1 MRQKWRICGD
11 VLLLVAL
18 VSCRRTPT
26 PAPEHLS
33 ISVPYELD
41 SLDPHARNTIS
52 NFAVLSH
59 FYEPLVR
66 TDARLKVQPCL
77 ARTWETPDPV
87 TWIFHLEPTARF
99 HSGRPIRARDVVS
112 TIERL
117 RENPRLEMRA
127 YTVYISDVAEIDP
140 LRVRIRTTRP
150 LAALLNRLNFVR
162 IIPEGATQKDLEARV
177 DGTGPYRLAAYK
189 RGEVVRM
196 ERFDRYWG
204 NRVAFDHVDFSLNRS
219 PEQAADD
226 LASGRCQ
233 LVQSASRK
241 LEEVIN
247 RSDRY
252 ELLVHGG
259 LFMKYLAYDVA
270 RDVTPYC
277 SESRNPFKQVLVRQ
291 AINMA
296 IDRQEIASRLSPH
309 TVPASQLVPHFVFGF
324 NPNVAQ
330 TSPDLHKA
338 KDLLRQAG
346 FPDGFAVTLHV
357 RQILGETGDLVAEQL
372 ARVGIR
378 VEQRILPDHDFFEA
392 LDRRDA
398 SFYLTR
404 LGCPTGEAS
413 FVLDSAIHTPDPT
426 GSTGADNWGGYSNP
440 EIDRAIEESAGVTD
454 AGKRLSVLQRIMGSL
469 MEELPWIPLY
479 SDQEVYGID
488 RSIAW
493 QPRYDSYIFAMEASP
508 RRK

>member
-1 MRQKWRICGD
+1 MRQNWRICGG

-18 VSCRRTPT
+18 VACQRTPP
-26 PAPEHLS
+26 PAPRLLS

-77 ARTWETPDPV
+77 ARTWETPDPL

-99 HSGRPIRARDVVS
+99 HSGRPLRARDVVS

-117 RENPRLEMRA
+117 RENPRLEMRS
-127 YTVYISDVAEIDP
+127 YTVYIADVAEIDP
-140 LRVRIRTTRP
+140 LRVRIRTIRP
-150 LAALLNRLNFVR
+150 LAALLNRLNFIC
-162 IIPEGATQKDLEARV
+162 IIPEGASQEDLETRV
-177 DGTGPYRLAAYK
+177 DGTGPYRLVAYES
-189 RGEVVRM
+189 GELLRM

-204 NRVAFDHVDFSLNRS
+204 NRVAFDRVDFSLKRS

-247 RSDRY
+247 SSDRL

-270 RDVTPYC
+270 RDLTPYC
-277 SESRNPFKQVLVRQ
+277 PDTPNPFKQRLVRK
-291 AINMA
+291 AIDMA
-296 IDRQEIASRLSPH
+296 IDRHELASRLSPH
-309 TVPASQLVPHFVFGF
+309 TVPATQLVPHFVFGF
-324 NPNVAQ
+324 NPNVIP
-330 TSPDLHKA
+330 TSPDTNQA
-338 KDLLRQAG
+338 KELLRQAG

-357 RQILGETGDLVAEQL
+357 RQILRQTGDLVAEQL

-378 VEQRILPDHDFFEA
+378 IEQKVLPDHDFFEA

-413 FVLDSAIHTPDPT
+413 FVLDSAIHSPDPS

-440 EIDRAIEESAGVTD
+440 KIDGAIEESAGVTD
-454 AGKRLSVLQRIMGSL
+454 AGKRLNQLQRIMASL
-469 MEELPWIPLY
+469 MEDLPWIPLY

-488 RSIAW
+488 KSIAW
-493 QPRYDSYIFAMEASP
+493 QPRYDSYIFAMDVSP
-508 RRK
+508 RQ